1 MSYQWP
7 LEAKDLFAERYPQM
21 VNAGLPAPDVDAV
34 RAATTDMWA
43 DEPGGWVHQWSALAA
58 RYASAGSHDLAALAY
73 GWARFPTLAD
83 GAKRA
88 ALARQTEEYLL
99 AAPGFALPFRRDV
112 LDLPHRGGLTRVPVH
127 VLTPPAVA
135 EKGPVLLV
143 SGGVDSWKMDVHGLL
158 TALCAHTGLLTALCA
173 HTGLPV
179 VAFDI
184 PGTGDS
190 QVPMSPDG
198 AEIVRGLIGHAR
210 TLGNG
215 IVAHVGISMG
225 GHYSARS
232 GLAGE
237 ADAAIV
243 LGGPVEA
250 AFDGGRLARFGMD
263 GIVGNAL
270 GFDRQPSPDDLFAAL
285 AAFSL
290 RPLLDQEGQVPM
302 LVVNG
307 ADDVHVPQEDTLV
320 FEGRRATEVHLLP
333 DTGHCAV
340 TRLPEVLEIISE
352 WLPRTLSTLQAGS
365 GAVEPAT

>member
-1 MSYQWP
+1 M
-7 LEAKDLFAERYPQM
+7 FAERYAQM
-21 VNAGLPAPDVDAV
+21 VGSGVPVADVDAV
-34 RAATTDMWA
+34 RASVTDMWA
-43 DEPGGWVHQWSALAA
+43 DEPGGWVYEWSALAA
-58 RYASAGSHDLAALAY
+58 RHAEAGSHGLSALAY

-83 GAKRA
+83 EAKRA
-88 ALARQTEEYLL
+88 ALARQTEQYLL
-99 AAPGFALPFRRDV
+99 AAPGFGVSFRRDV
-112 LDLPHRGGLTRVPVH
+112 LDLPYRGGVTRVPVH
-127 VLTPPAVA
+127 VLTPPAVV

-143 SGGVDSWKMDVHGLL
+143 SGGVDSWKMDLHGLL
-158 TALCAHTGLLTALCA
+158 LALCRYV
-173 HTGLPV
+173 GLPA

-190 QVPMSPDG
+190 EVTMSPDG

-215 IVAHVGISMG
+215 IVVHLGISMG

-237 ADAAIV
+237 TDAAIV

-250 AFDGGRLARFGMD
+250 AFDRGRLARFGMD

-270 GFDRQPSPDDLFAAL
+270 GFDRRPGRDDLFAAL

-290 RPLLDQEGQVPM
+290 RPLLDLDDQAPM

-307 ADDVHVPQEDTLV
+307 AEDVHVPQGDTLV
-320 FEGRRATEVHLLP
+320 FEGRRDTEVHLLP
-333 DTGHCAV
+333 GTGHCAV
-340 TRLPEVLEIISE
+340 TRLPEVLGIISE
-352 WLPRTLSTLQAGS
+352 WLPRTLSTLRAH
-365 GAVEPAT
+365 PATTAGPE

>member
-7 LEAKDLFAERYPQM
+7 LEAKELFAERYPQM
-21 VNAGLPAPDVDAV
+21 AGAGLPIPDVDAV
-34 RAATTDMWA
+34 RAAITDMWA
-43 DEPGGWVHQWSALAA
+43 DEPGGWAHEWSALAA
-58 RYASAGSHDLAALAY
+58 RYATAGAHGLSALAY
-73 GWARFPTLAD
+73 GWARFPAPAD
-83 GAKRA
+83 EAKRA
-88 ALARQTEEYLL
+88 ALARQTEQYLL
-99 AAPGFALPFRRDV
+99 AAPGFEVAFRRDV
-112 LDLPHRGGLTRVPVH
+112 LDLPYRGGATRVPVH
-127 VLTPPAVA
+127 VFTPPAA
-135 EKGPVLLV
+135 TGKEPVLLV
-143 SGGVDSWKMDVHGLL
+143 SGGVDSWKMDLHGLL
-158 TALCAHTGLLTALCA
+158 VTLCS

-190 QVPMSPDG
+190 RVPMAPDG

-210 TLGNG
+210 TLGDG
-215 IVAHVGISMG
+215 IVVHVGVSMG

-237 ADAAIV
+237 ADAAVV

-250 AFDGGRLARFGMD
+250 AFSHGRLARFGMD

-270 GFDRQPSPDDLFAAL
+270 GYDRPPSRDDLFAAL

-290 RPLLDQEGQVPM
+290 RPLLDLDGQTPM

-320 FEGRRATEVHLLP
+320 FEGRRDTEVHLLP
-333 DTGHCAV
+333 GTGHCAV
-340 TRLPEVLEIISE
+340 TELPEVLRIVSE
-352 WLPRTLSTLQAGS
+352 WLPRTLSTLRA
-365 GAVEPAT
+365 AR